1 MGKGQPLYFVVVLF
15 FLCYNL
21 RRSLI
26 DILNTGDVMIA
37 EIKDILSIIISLA
50 TIATLLYT
58 LYKFTRKPHDTLEEK
73 HEELVK
79 RVDKHDA
86 KIEDI
91 EESLLKGNDKFR
103 EQEETNATF
112 KSVMLSFINFEIAYC
127 IHTGYEHTED
137 LLIAKKELETYLS
150 GKKHYEKD

>member
-1 MGKGQPLYFVVVLF
+1 MDLQAISSYAGLFLQFANIVVIT
-15 FLCYNL
+15 Y
-21 RRSLI
+21 
-26 DILNTGDVMIA
+26 G
-37 EIKDILSIIISLA
+37 
-50 TIATLLYT
+50 
-58 LYKFTRKPHDTLEEK
+58 LYKFMSKPHDTLEEK
-73 HEELVK
+73 HEALAK
-79 RVDKHDA
+79 RVDKHDQ

-137 LLIAKKELETYLS
+137 LILAKKELESYLS
-150 GKKHYEKD
+150 GKSKHHEKD

>member
-1 MGKGQPLYFVVVLF
+1 MNIQDISSALGLF
-15 FLCYNL
+15 LQFAN
-21 RRSLI
+21 
-26 DILNTGDVMIA
+26 
-37 EIKDILSIIISLA
+37 IIVIG
-50 TIATLLYT
+50 YG
-58 LYKFTRKPHDTLEEK
+58 LYKFLNKPHDTLEEK

-103 EQEETNATF
+103 EQDETNATF

-127 IHTGYEHTED
+127 IHTGYDNNED
-137 LLIAKKELETYLS
+137 LINAKNELESYLS
-150 GKKHYEKD
+150 GKRHHEKN

>member
-1 MGKGQPLYFVVVLF
+1 MNIQ
-15 FLCYNL
+15 
-21 RRSLI
+21 
-26 DILNTGDVMIA
+26 DISSALGLLLQLANIV
-37 EIKDILSIIISLA
+37 IIG
-50 TIATLLYT
+50 YG
-58 LYKFTRKPHDTLEEK
+58 LYKFLNKPHDTLEEK

-137 LLIAKKELETYLS
+137 LLIAKKELETYLA

>member
-1 MGKGQPLYFVVVLF
+1 MGDAMNIQ
-15 FLCYNL
+15 
-21 RRSLI
+21 
-26 DILNTGDVMIA
+26 DISSALGLLLQLANIV
-37 EIKDILSIIISLA
+37 IIG
-50 TIATLLYT
+50 YG
-58 LYKFTRKPHDTLEEK
+58 LYKFLNKPHDTLEEK

-137 LLIAKKELETYLS
+137 LLIAKKELETYLA